1 MMSFKKVSFAVMFSA
16 FALAQSAGAATIVPV
31 PAPVVTTATSPEG
44 PVSGEFQGMVTSVTQ
59 GSVSINSNVLQVTG
73 DTVITYNGGLTSLTA
88 GQIAN
93 YSYATDVDGVMIAT
107 TIDAYPTQAVSGTA
121 RVYGLGVNNAT
132 GGVQL
137 YLSSGGAWATY
148 TGPAVEYFQPYAF
161 ISGIGTNTAYGA
173 QLVNYSGFVNPT
185 TGRILATGGAMMD
198 IPVTFKPTLA
208 QATVGQAYNQY
219 TMELGIY
226 GAGDV
231 YMVTA
236 TGLPAGLSMSTNGVI
251 SGTPTTAG
259 TYTVSMTAMC
269 GQHCVAPYTAVGQ
282 GSVTIVVASDVVV
295 TPPVVV
301 VPPTPVSCSATGIIM
316 NYPVSKFWLDVSV
329 DGLAPVKVNFAT
341 QANTTFVSP
350 ATTFEN
356 GQTVSYTGTYD
367 ATGTFCNAD
376 TMTVTPAPVVVVV
389 PPTPTPV
396 SCSATGIIMNY
407 PVSKFWLDVSVDGLA
422 PVKVN
427 FATQAN
433 TTFVSPATTF
443 ENGQTVSYTG
453 TYDATG
459 TFCNADT
466 MTVTPAPVVVVPD
479 TTAPVITMI
488 GTDVTLVEG
497 TSHVDA
503 GATCTDNVDVDCY
516 VTTTGNVNIA
526 TAGTYTVTYSAAD
539 AAGNIATPVVRT
551 VTVTPAPVVTPPAYV
566 ISTGKKVEATKQTI
580 TAVSSDSVTVGSTV
594 IRITATTVVRLNKAK
609 PLAVGTKI
617 EYKGVVNTD
626 GSITATVIKAQ

>member
-93 YSYATDVDGVMIAT
+93 YSYVTDVDGVMIAT

-121 RVYGLGVNNAT
+121 RVYGLNVDNAT

-137 YLSSGGAWATY
+137 YLGYGGAWATY

-161 ISGIGTNTAYGA
+161 ISGIGTNTSYGA

-185 TGRILATGGAMMD
+185 SGRILATGGAMMD

-208 QATVGQAYNQY
+208 QATVGQDYNQY

-226 GAGDV
+226 GVGDV

-376 TMTVTPAPVVVVV
+376 TMTVTPAPVVVV
-389 PPTPTPV
+389 
-396 SCSATGIIMNY
+396 
-407 PVSKFWLDVSVDGLA
+407 
-422 PVKVN
+422 
-427 FATQAN
+427 
-433 TTFVSPATTF
+433 
-443 ENGQTVSYTG
+443 
-453 TYDATG
+453 
-459 TFCNADT
+459 
-466 MTVTPAPVVVVPD
+466 PD
-479 TTAPVITMI
+479 TSAPVIVIT
-488 GTDVTLVEG
+488 GANVTLTVGDVYTDVGAVCI
-497 TSHVDA
+497 DDID
-503 GATCTDNVDVDCY
+503 ATCT
-516 VTTTGNVNIA
+516 VTTTSTVNTA
-526 TAGTYTVTYSAAD
+526 VAGTYTVTYGATD
-539 AAGNIATPVVRT
+539 VAGNITTPVVRT
-551 VTVTPAPVVTPPAYV
+551 VTVLAPVVVSPVTYT
-566 ISTGKKVEATKQTI
+566 STGKTVEATKQTI
-580 TAVSSDSVTVGSTV
+580 TTVSSGSITVGSTV
-594 IRITATTVVRLNKAK
+594 IRITATTVVKLSKSK

-617 EYKGVVNTD
+617 EYKGVINTD